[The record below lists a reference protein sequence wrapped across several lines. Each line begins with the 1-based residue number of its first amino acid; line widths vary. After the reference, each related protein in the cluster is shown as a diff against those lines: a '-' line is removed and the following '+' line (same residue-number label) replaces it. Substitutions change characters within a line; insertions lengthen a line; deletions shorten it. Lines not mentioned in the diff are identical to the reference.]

1 MKSTVKTGLTVAAA
15 VLGVWL
21 LWQWGFC
28 RFYVGPDQ
36 MAVITAKMG
45 KELPPGQIL
54 AQKGQQGIL
63 EEVLGEGRH
72 FLNPWFYER
81 EIRPVISIPPGKVG
95 IVPSKVGEELP
106 EGDGPLM
113 CTEDGT
119 LYRGPIPQEPALPP
133 DPMEEIKILKQQV
146 KAASDQNEF
155 LEDCIA
161 EMAEIVYA

>member
-1 MKSTVKTGLTVAAA
+1 MFYIARLPDDRAIVSVIPFDDRPYITV
-15 VLGVWL
+15 
-21 LWQWGFC
+21 
-28 RFYVGPDQ
+28 
-36 MAVITAKMG
+36 
-45 KELPPGQIL
+45 
-54 AQKGQQGIL
+54 
-63 EEVLGEGRH
+63 
-72 FLNPWFYER
+72 
-81 EIRPVISIPPGKVG
+81 
-95 IVPSKVGEELP
+95 EELP

-119 LYRGPIPQEPALPP
+119 LYRGPIPQEPVLPP